1 MTQTLMDLQ
10 AIKEADTQNDIHPL
24 IRKRWSA
31 RAFSDQVI
39 DDATMQQLF
48 EAASWAPSS
57 MNEQP
62 WKYMYAHK
70 SDPTFQDF
78 FECLLAGNKLWN
90 DNASVLILSL
100 AQKQFS
106 NNAND
111 NRHAWHDVGAA
122 NTLLLLQ
129 AADLNIFGHQLG
141 GFDREK
147 TIETFNLPENLEP
160 VCFISLGYLGDVE
173 RLKEPF
179 KTREFIKRTRKNIS
193 EFVIRK

>member
-1 MTQTLMDLQ
+1 MTQTLIDLQ

-31 RAFSDQVI
+31 RAFSEQAI

-70 SDPTFQDF
+70 SDPSFQDF

-179 KTREFIKRTRKNIS
+179 KTREFVKRTRKNIS
-193 EFVIRK
+193 EFVTRK

>member
-57 MNEQP
+57 MNDQP

-179 KTREFIKRTRKNIS
+179 KTREFVKRTRKNIS

>member
-57 MNEQP
+57 MNDQP

-129 AADLNIFGHQLG
+129 AVDLNIFGHQLG

-179 KTREFIKRTRKNIS
+179 KTREFVKRTRKNIS

>member
-1 MTQTLMDLQ
+1 MTQTLIDLQ

-31 RAFSDQVI
+31 RAFSDQEI

-70 SDPTFQDF
+70 SDPSFQDF

-106 NNAND
+106 NNSND

-179 KTREFIKRTRKNIS
+179 KTREFVKRTRKNIS
-193 EFVIRK
+193 EFVTRK

>member
-179 KTREFIKRTRKNIS
+179 KTREFVKRTRKNIS
-193 EFVIRK
+193 EFVTRK

>member
-1 MTQTLMDLQ
+1 MTQTLIEIQ

-31 RAFSDQVI
+31 RAFSDQAI

-62 WKYMYAHK
+62 WIYIYAHK
-70 SDPTFQDF
+70 SDPAFQDF
-78 FECLLAGNKLWN
+78 FECLLTGNKLWN
-90 DNASVLILSL
+90 DNASVLVLSL
-100 AQKQFS
+100 AQKQFT

-179 KTREFIKRTRKNIS
+179 KTREFVKRTRKNIS

>member
-57 MNEQP
+57 MNEQS

-179 KTREFIKRTRKNIS
+179 KTREFVKRTRKNIS